1 MAVFN
6 LADLF
11 ETVVDTVPD
20 NEALIAGE
28 TRMTYA
34 ELESASNRLAHYL
47 ADQGLGAG
55 DHIGLQLYNGEAYFV
70 AMIAAYKLRAVPIN
84 INYRYVA
91 AELAYLY
98 KNTDLKALFFEPE
111 KSKEVAQAAPSCND
125 LKLFVCTGD
134 EPIILAGQQAVTY
147 DQALAAGRPERQFE
161 KRSGK
166 DLCIIYTGGTT
177 GMPRGVMWEHEEL
190 LFAGLQGGRPGD
202 DPLEQPEDLVDFI
215 RDGMPYSMHT
225 AAPLIHGSAQFAC
238 WIAIFTGGKNCLT
251 PGPKFIPESTCR
263 LLGDEAITVINLV
276 GDAMARPLAET
287 YLSGDYSAPML
298 GVLTSAGAVLSQSVR
313 EQLESAFPF
322 AMIMNNFGSSESGH
336 AGMAVSAK
344 GAQAKFFM
352 LGGRSK
358 VLNPETLKECAIGE
372 TGMLA
377 TGGHL
382 PLGYYKDPEKTD
394 RTFRETPYGRY
405 VLPGDFAIAEEDGTI
420 TLLGRGSV
428 CINSGGEKIF
438 PEEVEEAIKG
448 QASICDAIVV
458 ALPDERW
465 GELVTALVQLR
476 PGLPLD
482 EAALIAHCRQH
493 LAAYK
498 VPKKVF
504 VVAEVPRHPTGK
516 PDYTGAKKL
525 ALKRAQ
531 A

>member
-1 MAVFN
+1 MPEFN

-11 ETVVDTVPD
+11 EIAVDTVPD
-20 NEALIAGE
+20 NEALVAGE

-91 AELAYLY
+91 SELAYLY
-98 KNTDLKALFFEPE
+98 ENADLKALLFESDKAAAVNE
-111 KSKEVAQAAPSCND
+111 AAPSCSS
-125 LKLFVCTGD
+125 LKVFICTGD
-134 EPIILAGQQAVTY
+134 EAISVTGEQALTY
-147 DQALAAGRPERQFE
+147 DHALASGSPERRFE

-177 GMPRGVMWEHEEL
+177 GMPRGVMWQHEEL

-202 DPLEQPEDLVDFI
+202 DPLEEPSQLADFI
-215 RDGMPYSMHT
+215 RNGMPYSMHT

-251 PGPKFIPESTCR
+251 PGAKFIPESSCR
-263 LLGDEAITVINLV
+263 LLGDEAVTVINLV

-322 AMIMNNFGSSESGH
+322 AMIMNNFGASESGH

-344 GAQAKFFM
+344 GGQAKFFM

-358 VLNPETLKECAIGE
+358 VLNPETLEECAIGE
-372 TGMLA
+372 AGMLA

-382 PLGYYKDPEKTD
+382 PLGYYKDPDKTA
-394 RTFRETPYGRY
+394 RTFKQTPYGRY
-405 VLPGDFAIAEEDGTI
+405 VLPGDFAVAEEDGTI

-448 QASICDAIVV
+448 EASICDAIVV

-476 PGLPLD
+476 PDMLLD
-482 EAALIAHCRQH
+482 KAALLAYCRQQ

-498 VPKKVF
+498 VPKKIF
-504 VVAEVPRHPTGK
+504 VVEEIPRHPTGK
-516 PDYTGAKKL
+516 PDYTGAKKMAL
-525 ALKRAQ
+525 ALAQ
-531 A
+531 T